1 MKITAEQ
8 LRLAAA
14 NDPDVSALL
23 AEWPDGVEITP
34 DNCLRAM
41 AIGFNIDRAAEY
53 LMSESTKDTYVDLA
67 KSAKE
72 EFNATKAEAQK
83 TCEHIKGPAQR
94 EYERKRDAAWSKFTP
109 KLAVAFCTAIDQQ
122 VETLTY

>member
-14 NDPDVSALL
+14 NDSDVGALL
-23 AEWPDGVEITP
+23 TEWPDGVEITP
-34 DNCLRAM
+34 ENCQRAM

-53 LMSESTKDTYVDLA
+53 LMSESTKATYVDLA

-83 TCEHIKGPAQR
+83 TYEHIQGPAVK
-94 EYERKRDAAWSKFTP
+94 EYYRKRDAAWSKFIP
-109 KLAVAFCTAIDQQ
+109 QLAVAFCTAINQQ
-122 VETLTY
+122 V